1 MMNFDDLRLIDKKKI
16 VFMPSNLRCKFSEI
30 LAEKRPDIE
39 QESIGRMS
47 ITPGSKVYLQRADF
61 YEKHKDLFSDSIYE
75 KDYPVERYEAFISKI
90 EPKQIFEKLK
100 YFYLGKEDEEFL
112 EWDKKSSQPCL
123 TKISEEDDDVVVLPL
138 DCPKFATVVDFESLE
153 KLNSLM
159 DKKGLTEAD
168 IELIFSAIKQKD
180 STGRN

>member
-1 MMNFDDLRLIDKKKI
+1 
-16 VFMPSNLRCKFSEI
+16 MPSNLRCKFSEI

-123 TKISEEDDDVVVLPL
+123 TKIY
-138 DCPKFATVVDFESLE
+138 
-153 KLNSLM
+153 
-159 DKKGLTEAD
+159 
-168 IELIFSAIKQKD
+168 
-180 STGRN
+180 RRRR

>member
-1 MMNFDDLRLIDKKKI
+1 
-16 VFMPSNLRCKFSEI
+16 MPSNLRCKFSEI

-47 ITPGSKVYLQRADF
+47 IIPGSKVYLQRADF
-61 YEKHKDLFSDSIYE
+61 YEKHKGLFSDSIYE

-112 EWDKKSSQPCL
+112 EWDKKLSQPCL
-123 TKISEEDDDVVVLPL
+123 TKISEEDDFLEKMAKLSIQTNFVKMINEIGSRGDLAEL
-138 DCPKFATVVDFESLE
+138 ENDGIFESPI
-153 KLNSLM
+153 
-159 DKKGLTEAD
+159 KKENPDLCQITHLTENR
-168 IELIFSAIKQKD
+168 IKRYNINGTK
-180 STGRN
+180 RV